1 MPYKYNIVKSGPL
14 LLRVAQ
20 HVTDKKKTTFLRN
33 GTLVVVAGNDATG
46 EINVAFLSLKLQEL

>member
-20 HVTDKKKTTFLRN
+20 NVTDKNTFLRN
-33 GTLVVVAGNDATG
+33 GTLFVVAGNDATG